1 MLNYLKTTIGVIGG
15 SLLYS
20 GVAFAGGDSSS
31 QLPEPGTL
39 ALMAVGGAGLYLL
52 RRRSQK

>member
-1 MLNYLKTTIGVIGG
+1 MLNYLKLAIGVIGG

-20 GVAFAGGDSSS
+20 GVAFAGDSSS

-52 RRRSQK
+52 RRRRQK